1 MEETQHK
8 DTKDG
13 EVVKDNATI
22 NEDKK
27 PLRDTLYNIDV
38 LSEFDLA
45 LKKIM
50 EFKNKKVIGIQLPM
64 TWM

>member
-50 EFKNKKVIGIQLPM
+50 EFKE
-64 TWM
+64 

>member
-1 MEETQHK
+1 MEEMQHK
-8 DTKDG
+8 DKKDE
-13 EVVKDNATI
+13 EVVKDNATV
-22 NEDKK
+22 NEEKK

-50 EFKNKKVIGIQLPM
+50 EFKEK
-64 TWM
+64 